1 MVAIMEEKPTVSNE
15 SAAHSSAAHS
25 SAAHSSAAH
34 SSAAHSPA
42 AHSKTQPTPDRRRFL
57 QTTAVSGAA
66 GLLPMTLTAAGSA
79 AGSTNGQTDQ
89 SPVSVQRYPALGRTG
104 LAISDISFGSSRLRS
119 GEEHLVHHA
128 LDKGVNYF
136 DTAESYTRGQ
146 SETVIGRALK
156 GRRDKVIL
164 ASKQFA
170 GSSTKKADM
179 MHELEASL
187 RRLQTD
193 YIDVYFNH
201 AVNDKSRLQNP
212 EWFDFIELAKRQG
225 KIGFSGISGHA
236 GYLTD
241 VLSYA
246 IEHDL
251 VDVILAAYNFG
262 QDPAFYERITRSFD
276 FVANQPGLPN
286 VLQAAKAKGIG
297 VIAMKTLMGARLND
311 LRELESQGNTF
322 AQAAFRWTLSN
333 PNVDALIVSMTQESQ
348 IDEYLGASGAQQLA
362 VRDLDLLREYAV
374 LNGTS
379 YCKHACNECSSSCP
393 FSVPIADVLRTRM
406 YALDYGDRDFAA
418 SEYAMLAGDAS
429 PCLSCD
435 GQPCAGACP
444 HGIDIAQ
451 LCAPTHRL
459 LA

>member
-1 MVAIMEEKPTVSNE
+1 MSEKRSISNDSLLHPQSDE
-15 SAAHSSAAHS
+15 
-25 SAAHSSAAH
+25 
-34 SSAAHSPA
+34 
-42 AHSKTQPTPDRRRFL
+42 RRRFL
-57 QTTAVSGAA
+57 QTTAASGAAA
-66 GLLPMTLTAAGSA
+66 GLLPLTSAAAQPTPVQSDTQPTAASGIK
-79 AGSTNGQTDQ
+79 
-89 SPVSVQRYPALGRTG
+89 RYATLGRTG
-104 LAISDISFGSSRLRS
+104 LSISDISFGSSRLRT
-119 GEEHLVHHA
+119 GEERLVEHA
-128 LDKGVNYF
+128 IERGVNYI

-156 GRRDKVIL
+156 GKRDKVIL

-179 MHELEASL
+179 MHELDASL
-187 RRLQTD
+187 GRLQTD

-201 AVNDKSRLQNP
+201 AVNDQSRLENP
-212 EWFDFIELAKRQG
+212 EWFEFIELAKQQG

-241 VLSYA
+241 VLQFA
-246 IEHDL
+246 IDNDL

-262 QDPAFYERITRSFD
+262 QDPKFYERITKSFD
-276 FVANQPGLPN
+276 FVANQPKLPG
-286 VLQAAKAKGIG
+286 VLQAAKAKGVG

-311 LRELESQGNTF
+311 MRGLESQGNTF

-333 PNVDALIVSMTQESQ
+333 PNVDALIVSMTGTEQ
-348 IDEYLGASGAQQLA
+348 IDEYLAASGAEQLA
-362 VRDLDLLREYAV
+362 HGDIDLLREYAV
-374 LNGTS
+374 LNGAS
-379 YCKHACNECSSSCP
+379 YCKHACNECSGACP
-393 FSVPIADVLRTRM
+393 YSVPIADVLRTRM
-406 YALDYGDRDFAA
+406 YAVDYKDVEFAR
-418 SEYAMLAGDAS
+418 SEYQMLAGSAS

-435 GQPCAGACP
+435 GKPCAGACP